1 MYKKVETGV
10 DSEKVFAE
18 LKKRVQNEPFARLMK
33 IKLLEVKAGYALTEM
48 VFREEMGNIY
58 SQAHGGA
65 IFSLIDEA
73 FQIASNSH
81 GTVAVAL
88 NLNITYVAAPTPGAV
103 LRAEAKEI
111 SRTRRTASYQITV
124 SEADG
129 RLIAISQTIAYRK
142 DNPIPLSD

>member
-1 MYKKVETGV
+1 M

-18 LKKRVQNEPFARLMK
+18 LKKRVKHEPFARLMK
-33 IKLLEVKAGYALTEM
+33 IKLLEVKEGYALTEM
-48 VFREEMGNIY
+48 VFREDMNNIY

-103 LRAEAKEI
+103 LRAEAKEV
-111 SRTRRTASYQITV
+111 SCTRRTASYQITV
-124 SEADG
+124 SEAGG

-142 DNPIPLSD
+142 DNPIPLSDEAD